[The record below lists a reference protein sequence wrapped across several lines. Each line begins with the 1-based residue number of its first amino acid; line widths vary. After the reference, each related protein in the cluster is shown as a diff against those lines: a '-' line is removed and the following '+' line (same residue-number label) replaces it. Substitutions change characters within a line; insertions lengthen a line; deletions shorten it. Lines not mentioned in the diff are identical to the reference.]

1 MTTYQEYAKRCRAAQ
16 ARARK
21 GLDTEAAGALE
32 ASEMGI
38 LRGDHAAA
46 RAAVSALADPRE
58 AYLQG
63 VKASRHFEDP
73 GFLPA
78 GGMPAARAEWL
89 LPMLRAACSV
99 AVVPGDA
106 DEVDRRARAGA
117 GRGAEAVRAL
127 MIAAN
132 AHRNAGNLESSRRV
146 LREAFG
152 LAPRVATPEEPPV
165 RRGPDLLFT
174 RRRQAAFRDLL
185 RVADFRRH
193 SVFPCSGTLLGFYR
207 DQDFIP
213 SDGDVDLGCLDP
225 DGFEAIKAAMRA
237 SGCFLLSP
245 GRLPSNFNAR
255 HVSGPKFDVSL
266 YVPRGDG
273 WAKTSHVYEWRF
285 ARFGLGEFATDYGR
299 LPVPDPAEDYLAAM
313 YEDWWVPRSGYDSR
327 IDSPNLTH
335 VSPVEVVLVLASH
348 VLGAYLDGG
357 NVACAGWR
365 RKLERLPAGM
375 AEDMSGFLVHPA

>member
-1 MTTYQEYAKRCRAAQ
+1 MSTYQEYLKRCRAAQ
-16 ARARK
+16 LSVCRGRGA
-21 GLDTEAAGALE
+21 EAVGTLE
-32 ASEMGI
+32 ASELAI
-38 LRGDHAAA
+38 LRGDQTTA
-46 RAAVSALADPRE
+46 RTTVSALADPRE
-58 AYLQG
+58 AYLQA
-63 VKASRHFEDP
+63 VKAFRHFEDP
-73 GFLPA
+73 TFLR
-78 GGMPAARAEWL
+78 GTGIPAAKADWL
-89 LPMLRAACSV
+89 LPMLRAAGSV
-99 AVVPGDA
+99 AGVRGDA
-106 DEVDRRARAGA
+106 DEVERRARVGA
-117 GRGAEAVRAL
+117 GRGAEAVRAF
-127 MIAAN
+127 IIVAN
-132 AHRNAGNLESSRRV
+132 AHRNAGNLEASRRV
-146 LREAFG
+146 LHEAFA
-152 LAPRVATPEEPPV
+152 LAARVAPQDQPA

-255 HVSGPKFDVSL
+255 HVTGPKFDVSL
-266 YVPRGDG
+266 YVTRGDG

-285 ARFGLGEFATDYGR
+285 ARFALGELATDYGR
-299 LPVPDPAEDYLAAM
+299 LPAPAPAEEYLGAM

-335 VSPVEVVLVLASH
+335 VSPGEVVLVLASH
-348 VLGAYLDGG
+348 VLGTYLEGG
-357 NVACAGWR
+357 NAACAGWR
-365 RKLERLPAGM
+365 RKLERLPAAM
-375 AEDMSGFLVHPA
+375 RKDVAGFLAPLE